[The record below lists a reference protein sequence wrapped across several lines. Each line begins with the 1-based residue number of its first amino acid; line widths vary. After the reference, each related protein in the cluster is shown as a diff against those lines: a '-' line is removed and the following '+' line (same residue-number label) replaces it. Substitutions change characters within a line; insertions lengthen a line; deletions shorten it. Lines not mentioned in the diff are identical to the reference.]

1 MIGHDYR
8 FYIIS
13 GVYTEIEF
21 LEMRLSLC
29 LSIPRTL
36 SLGTV
41 KQVFLLLILE
51 MYQTF
56 SFLFC
61 KILLMNLWDN
71 CMKQKAV
78 EVNTALPL
86 LSLLKYWTFFW
97 VLVPEGLYFFLEL
110 FNFRF
115 FSITVGA

>member
-1 MIGHDYR
+1 M
-8 FYIIS
+8 
-13 GVYTEIEF
+13 EF

-78 EVNTALPL
+78 EVHTALHL
-86 LSLLKYWTFFW
+86 LSLLKYWTFFR
-97 VLVPEGLYFFLEL
+97 VLVSRRFVFLPRTIQL
-110 FNFRF
+110 PPL
-115 FSITVGA
+115 